1 LAARSQIETLERPL
15 DVADIV
21 VAGLL
26 AEIAHGHVFDHAL
39 AATRMMGA
47 HTSIEVVQNTGGRVD
62 AAGGGSAALLQ
73 LGWDFRDWPRCGY
86 GGDGL

>member
-1 LAARSQIETLERPL
+1 MQLEAAKILRSCRIGRAAEEGCESL

-39 AATRMMGA
+39 A
-47 HTSIEVVQNTGGRVD
+47 
-62 AAGGGSAALLQ
+62 
-73 LGWDFRDWPRCGY
+73 
-86 GGDGL
+86 